1 MAHDV
6 GQPCA
11 IFVEQVLSEFLSCPC
26 SPDQLPDFRGG
37 VRIACLEGYFPAF
50 PDCTAPT
57 CFGFTDQPT
66 APGEDSSC
74 CKWRDSAAS
83 EWVPA
88 GETRPCSYEMGEE
101 PGLRIGLAPT
111 LWGWPAWG

>member
-57 CFGFTDQPT
+57 CFSFTDQPA

-88 GETRPCSYEMGEE
+88 GETRPCIYEMGEE
-101 PGLRIGLAPT
+101 PGLRI
-111 LWGWPAWG
+111 